1 MSNIFQGT
9 GVAIVT
15 PFDADNQVDYK
26 ALKKVIN
33 HIIAGGVEYIVAL
46 GTTGESVVLN
56 LEDQVNLASFVI
68 ETVNKRCKVVVG
80 AGGNDTLKVVSFVEK
95 LNLMDIDGILS
106 VNPYYNRPN
115 QAGIYEHY
123 KAIANNSSAPI
134 ILYNVPSRS
143 ASNMKAETTLRL
155 AHDFKNIVAIKEASG
170 DYLQFAKILKHKPEH
185 FDLISGDDFHALP
198 VVAMGG
204 IGVISVIGNAYPKE
218 ISDLVRAAL
227 KGDYELARHINMG
240 LYELTLLAFEEGNP
254 AGIKHMLQELKLLD
268 ANLRLPL
275 VPVSEDLAKRIK
287 QEMKVVKNYFA

>member
-15 PFDADNQVDYK
+15 PFDADNQVDYN

-33 HIIAGGVEYIVAL
+33 HIIDGGVEYVVSL

-56 LEDQVNLASFVI
+56 LEEQLNIASFVV
-68 ETVNKRCKVVVG
+68 ETVNKRSKVVIG

-95 LNLMDIDGILS
+95 LNTLDIDGILS

-115 QAGIYEHY
+115 QAGIYQHY
-123 KAIANNSSAPI
+123 KAIANNASAPI
-134 ILYNVPSRS
+134 ILYNVPSRT
-143 ASNMKAETTLRL
+143 ASNIKAETTLRL

-170 DYLQFAKILKHKPEH
+170 DYLQFAKILKHKPDH

-204 IGVISVIGNAYPKE
+204 IGVISVIGNAYPKQ

-254 AGIKHMLQELKLLD
+254 AGIKHMLQELKLID
-268 ANLRLPL
+268 SNIRLPL

-287 QEMKVVKNYFA
+287 QEMKVVKNYFG